1 MELWDLYDKDRVL
14 TKETM
19 VRGDEMKK
27 DTYHLVVHVVII
39 NSENQMLIQQRQWN
53 KNSAPGLWDI
63 TVGGSV
69 LAGETSLEGAIRE
82 TSEELG
88 IDLNLNQRPHLSVPF
103 DDAYDDIYIVNQEVE
118 LNSLMVPNDEVLGT
132 KWASIDEIYEMID
145 NKSFVNYR
153 KSFIQLLFDMR
164 YSYGVKND

>member
-118 LNSLMVPNDEVLGT
+118 LNSLMVPNDEVLDT